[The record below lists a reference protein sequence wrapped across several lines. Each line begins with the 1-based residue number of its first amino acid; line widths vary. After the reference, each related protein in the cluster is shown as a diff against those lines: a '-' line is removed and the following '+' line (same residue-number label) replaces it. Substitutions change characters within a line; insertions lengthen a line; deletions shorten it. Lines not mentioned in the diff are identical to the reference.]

1 MRDARGAH
9 DCIVSPTVKP
19 RDQLPSLFTPEFYR
33 NPYPA
38 YATLRRSD
46 PVHWDEEHQVW
57 LLTRYADVAAALA
70 ERRLARG
77 AGDLKVEA
85 EDPLRRVLSR
95 MMLFSE
101 PPRHTRLRALANR
114 AFTPRRVEA
123 MRPRIQAIV
132 DELLDA
138 IDGRHELDVIA
149 NLAYPLPVMVISE
162 ILSLPSADLEQ
173 FKRWSDDVIAYSAG
187 ATEAEGRAR
196 ESVRALLDYFRELA
210 AHLRRSPDGSI
221 MSALVEAET
230 EGSRLDEEELLANAI
245 LLLMNGHET
254 TTDTIANGV
263 LALLQHSD
271 QLDKLRAR
279 PSLVTSAVEEL
290 MRYDGAVQLR
300 GVRSTRDLQIGGTLI
315 GSGQT
320 VFMVI
325 GAANRDPAQFPEP
338 DRLDIERV
346 PNRHLELGH
355 GIHFCLGA
363 ALARAESQ
371 IAINSLLARRSYLE
385 LASEHLEWKS
395 IPVFRGLLSLP
406 VRTWEP
412 ASEQGTGWD
421 PSGSKQGER

>member
-1 MRDARGAH
+1 MGNTTPNRFRPPTRLCCTRASPASAWSRPLVRDARGAH

-70 ERRLARG
+70 EPRLARG

-230 EGSRLDEEELLANAI
+230 EGSRLD
-245 LLLMNGHET
+245 
-254 TTDTIANGV
+254 
-263 LALLQHSD
+263 
-271 QLDKLRAR
+271 
-279 PSLVTSAVEEL
+279 VEEL

-406 VRTWEP
+406 VRSWEP